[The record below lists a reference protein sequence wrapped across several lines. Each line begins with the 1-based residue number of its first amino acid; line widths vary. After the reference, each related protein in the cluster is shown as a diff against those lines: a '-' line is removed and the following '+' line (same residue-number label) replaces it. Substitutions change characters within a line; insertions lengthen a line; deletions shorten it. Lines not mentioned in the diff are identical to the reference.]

1 MTHLKTLLHTD
12 LCSPGLVASSRAL
25 NQPLIMFWRVLYH
38 QWCTQQSHVLKVTN
52 YVMTHL
58 VSQTVRTTKSCFD
71 ASCITR
77 SAHTKVTFWLAG
89 IVLYHQCT
97 AHSKLMPQVI
107 CTFVRKSK
115 IVSVT
120 HACFMLAHRQQ
131 GLFVFVPRQ
140 SFKSDHRKTDLIQ
153 KCLYSVF
160 LSFLSFI
167 KLRNTIRDEVSPALY
182 TIKTL
187 LTLFKLFKLLQH

>member
-71 ASCITR
+71 ASCVTR
-77 SAHTKVTFWLAG
+77 SAHTKVTFRLMG

-97 AHSKLMPQVI
+97 EQTHATSYLYIYSKKFCHPGWVTHSCTIYGRTSPTRVI
-107 CTFVRKSK
+107 CKHVGRASSEFQVWS
-115 IVSVT
+115 
-120 HACFMLAHRQQ
+120 
-131 GLFVFVPRQ
+131 
-140 SFKSDHRKTDLIQ
+140 
-153 KCLYSVF
+153 
-160 LSFLSFI
+160 
-167 KLRNTIRDEVSPALY
+167 
-182 TIKTL
+182 
-187 LTLFKLFKLLQH
+187 